1 MKKPKNENKML
12 IIIAICLFALIIILT
27 ILFQIVLPNI
37 SEDEKLVE
45 SDDFVPNNEI
55 SIDNIH
61 KPSESEWISLQ
72 LSRRRVKSAVL
83 CGNIYKQIC
92 WR

>member
-27 ILFQIVLPNI
+27 ILFQVILPNI
-37 SEDEKLVE
+37 KKDSVGENRKFIAD
-45 SDDFVPNNEI
+45 NTI

-61 KPSESEWISLQ
+61 KPSENEWITLQ
-72 LSRRRVKSAVL
+72 LSRR
-83 CGNIYKQIC
+83 GI
-92 WR
+92 